1 MVQKNVGSKKFG
13 VQNKLVWVNSENI
26 RYQTSYS
33 GGKKKK
39 THKIVILDPK
49 NRDSL
54 VAKKI
59 SNTRSLLVTLYF

>member
-1 MVQKNVGSKKFG
+1 MNALF
-13 VQNKLVWVNSENI
+13 
-26 RYQTSYS
+26 S
-33 GGKKKK
+33 GGQKKT

-59 SNTRSLLVTLYF
+59 SNTKSLLVTLYFWIYVKSFSRLKLLRMEQNNFT